1 MIRLAATNIAD
12 CAEIWLVALIVISL
26 CDETETDVLASMLI
40 WRVRVLRGDTF
51 RSVVALIETAADS
64 APRIDLVTSSVD
76 VADADTER
84 DRLTWFAAVTVD
96 AEPTEIARDR
106 MRAATADTDDS
117 DEILADRLMPASEA
131 ADTVDE
137 ADTFTERVI

>member
-12 CAEIWLVALIVISL
+12 CAEIWLVALIVASL

-40 WRVRVLRGDTF
+40 WRVSILRGDTF

-84 DRLTWFAAVTVD
+84 DRVTWFAAVTVD

-106 MRAATADTDDS
+106 MRFATADTDDI
-117 DEILADRLMPASEA
+117 DEILADRLVPASDT

-137 ADTFTERVI
+137 AETFTERVI